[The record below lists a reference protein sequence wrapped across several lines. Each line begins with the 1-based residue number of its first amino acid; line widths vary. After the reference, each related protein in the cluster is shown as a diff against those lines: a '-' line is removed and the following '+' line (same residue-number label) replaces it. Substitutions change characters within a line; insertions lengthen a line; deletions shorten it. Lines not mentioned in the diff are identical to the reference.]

1 VQSTRWRRA
10 FNSCRSRLHKT
21 GIEHEKRCR
30 FSKLFPYHEAAAP
43 DMSENHPTAIRR
55 VTPAQWARGLFIALL
70 PIFAVFLGG
79 GTAKWAEGIVVALLG
94 VFLIFQPPRR
104 SLGWLTNLV
113 FFALALC
120 ALVSFLPHTW
130 FLIPLWRTAMTQ
142 DLGIVLPSTLSPQPW
157 ISGSCFLS
165 LFAGMCWLY
174 RVASQ
179 ELELRAARFQLRL
192 FAAGVV
198 FIAAL
203 SILLYLTH
211 HAPEFW
217 NNARGF
223 GPFPNRNQTADL
235 FGISSVLILASAQ
248 DDIRYSR
255 KAWIFWAIAFIIVV
269 AAIIL
274 NFSRAGLVL
283 LVATSALW
291 VAAVALRI
299 GSSIRNL
306 AVRISLAASF
316 VLLLLTGLLLTGG
329 QTLARFHLQKFAGTD
344 VTADFRWSIF
354 HDAWRMIQMSP
365 WAGLGLGNFEP
376 VFAIFRDASL
386 ANTRSLHP
394 ESDWLWVWAE
404 LGWLAIPLILFG
416 AALLIRRVVPL
427 QAGTNQRFRLAALI
441 GALMFALHGL
451 IDVSGHRVGT
461 AYSAMF
467 LLGLSLHRPTKLP
480 MSKTISWT
488 FRFFGFALLVVGT
501 SWTAAIRSM
510 AVLPGSVGV
519 ANAKQLA
526 AVASRG
532 FNFNET
538 INLTTRALEWAPL
551 DWELYFLRATAEVA
565 QRLPPQQALDDFRRA
580 RFLEPNSYALPL
592 QEGFAWLHRRPE
604 LAAMAWREALHRA
617 GAQRG
622 DIFRSIIY
630 QATLTD
636 PMARK
641 VIEQLAHSEHDLALI
656 YFAQLG
662 AEQFRPAFT
671 KFFGIDPDLLQMK
684 PEEKRQLFELWDKRG
699 DPAALLAA
707 VNAHPEWLQFAWR
720 PVAKA
725 RAASGDF
732 RGACE
737 LMQKY
742 DSTAAFPPLEA
753 GQSLDQLR
761 DKVYR
766 TDDFSAGYTLY
777 REQMQGGQVRDAL
790 DTIRHFTN
798 RGAVPGYFHVLEA
811 QVWAANEKWEN
822 AWNAWK
828 DFEKAMGVD
837 F

>member
-1 VQSTRWRRA
+1 M
-10 FNSCRSRLHKT
+10 
-21 GIEHEKRCR
+21 
-30 FSKLFPYHEAAAP
+30 P
-43 DMSENHPTAIRR
+43 ENQQTVMHR

-70 PIFAVFLGG
+70 PIFAVLLGG
-79 GTAKWAEGIVVALLG
+79 ATAKWAEGIVVAFLG
-94 VFLIFQPPRR
+94 LFLIFQPPKR

-113 FFALALC
+113 FLAFALC
-120 ALVSFLPHTW
+120 AAAAFLPHTW
-130 FLIPLWRTAMTQ
+130 FQTPQWRNAMTQ
-142 DLGIVLPSTLSPQPW
+142 DLGIVLPNTLSPQPW
-157 ISGSCFLS
+157 ISGGCFLS

-192 FAAGVV
+192 FAMGVV
-198 FIAAL
+198 FVAAL
-203 SILLYLTH
+203 SILLYLLH
-211 HAPEFW
+211 VAPDFW

-248 DDIRYSR
+248 DDIRYRR
-255 KAWIFWAIAFIIVV
+255 KGWIFWAIALVIVV

-274 NFSRAGLVL
+274 NFSRAGVVL
-283 LVATSALW
+283 LVAASAVW
-291 VAAVALRI
+291 VAAVALRL
-299 GSSIRNL
+299 GFSKGNV

-316 VLLLLTGLLLTGG
+316 LLLLLTALLLTGG

-344 VTADFRWSIF
+344 VNADFRWSIF
-354 HDAWRMIQMSP
+354 HDAWRMLRSSP
-365 WAGLGLGNFEP
+365 WAGVGLGNFEP
-376 VFAIFRDASL
+376 VFAVFRDASR

-404 LGWLAIPLILFG
+404 LGWVAIPLILLG
-416 AALLIRRVVPL
+416 AALLVRRVAPL

-461 AYSAMF
+461 AYSALF
-467 LLGLSLHRPTKLP
+467 LLGLSLHRPSKLAL
-480 MSKTISWT
+480 SNTISWT
-488 FRFFGFALLVVGT
+488 FRIFGLALLAIGA
-501 SWTAAIRSM
+501 SWIVSTRNM
-510 AVLPGSVGV
+510 AMLPGSVGV

-526 AVASRG
+526 TVASRG
-532 FNFNET
+532 FNFTES
-538 INLTTRALEWAPL
+538 IDLTTQALVWAPL

-565 QRLPPQQALDDFRRA
+565 QHSPTAQALDDFRRA
-580 RFLEPNSYALPL
+580 RFLEPNSYTVPF

-604 LAAMAWREALHRA
+604 LAAMAWREALQRA
-617 GAQRG
+617 GAQRP

-630 QATLTD
+630 QANLAD
-636 PMARK
+636 PAARK
-641 VIEQLAHSEHDLALI
+641 VIEQLALADHDLALV

-662 AEQFRPAFT
+662 TEQFRPAFS
-671 KFFGIDPDLLQMK
+671 KFFGIDPDLVEMK

-707 VNAHPEWLQFAWR
+707 VAGHPEWLQYAWR

-737 LMQKY
+737 LMEKY
-742 DSTAAFPPLEA
+742 DNDARFPPLET
-753 GQSLDQLR
+753 GQTPEQLR
-761 DKVYR
+761 DRVYR
-766 TDDFSAGYTLY
+766 GDDFSAGYTLY
-777 REQMQGGQVRDAL
+777 RAQMEHGQLRDAL

-798 RGAVPGYFHVLEA
+798 RGAVPGYFHLLEA
-811 QVWAANEKWEN
+811 QAWAANEKWEN

-828 DFEKAMGVD
+828 DFEKGKGEE

>member
-1 VQSTRWRRA
+1 MT
-10 FNSCRSRLHKT
+10 
-21 GIEHEKRCR
+21 
-30 FSKLFPYHEAAAP
+30 
-43 DMSENHPTAIRR
+43 ENQTTVIHR

-94 VFLIFQPPRR
+94 VFLIFQPPKR
-104 SLGWLTNLV
+104 SLGWATNLV
-113 FFALALC
+113 FLAFAVC
-120 ALVSFLPHTW
+120 ALVGFLPHTW
-130 FLIPLWRTAMTQ
+130 FFVPQWRTAMTQ
-142 DLGIVLPSTLSPQPW
+142 DLGIVLPETLSPQPW
-157 ISGSCFLS
+157 ISGVCFLS

-192 FAAGVV
+192 FAMGVV

-211 HAPEFW
+211 HAPDFW
-217 NNARGF
+217 INARGF
-223 GPFPNRNQTADL
+223 GSFPNRNQTADL
-235 FGISSVLILASAQ
+235 FGVSSVLILAAAQ
-248 DDIRYSR
+248 DDIRYR
-255 KAWIFWAIAFIIVV
+255 RNGWMLWAIAFIIIVV
-269 AAIIL
+269 AIIL

-316 VLLLLTGLLLTGG
+316 VLLLLTALLLAGG

-354 HDAWRMIQMSP
+354 HDAWQMIRASP
-365 WAGLGLGNFEP
+365 WAGVGLGNFEP
-376 VFAIFRDASL
+376 VFAIFRDASR
-386 ANTRSLHP
+386 ANTRSIHP

-404 LGWLAIPLILFG
+404 LGWLAIPLILLG
-416 AALLIRRVVPL
+416 AVLLIRRVAPL

-461 AYSAMF
+461 AYSALF

-488 FRFFGFALLVVGT
+488 FRVFGFALLAIGA
-501 SWTAAIRSM
+501 SWTVATRNM
-510 AVLPGSVGV
+510 AMLPGSVGV

-532 FNFNET
+532 FNFTEA
-538 INLTTRALEWAPL
+538 INLTTGALEWAPL

-565 QRLPPQQALDDFRRA
+565 QRSPTQQALDDFRRA
-580 RFLEPNSYALPL
+580 RFLEPNSYSVPL

-604 LAAMAWREALHRA
+604 LAAMAWREALRRA

-636 PMARK
+636 PAARK
-641 VIEQLAHSEHDLALI
+641 VIEQLALSEHDLAVI

-662 AEQFRPAFT
+662 AEQFRPAFA
-671 KFFGIDPDLLQMK
+671 KFFGIDPDLVQMK

-699 DPAALLAA
+699 DPAALLSAIS
-707 VNAHPEWLQFAWR
+707 NHPEWLQYAWR

-725 RAASGDF
+725 RAAAGDF

-742 DSTAAFPPLEA
+742 DSDAKFPPLET
-753 GQSLDQLR
+753 GQTPEQLR
-761 DKVYR
+761 DRVYR
-766 TDDFSAGYTLY
+766 ADDFSAGYTLY
-777 REQMQGGQVRDAL
+777 REQMEHGQIRDAL

-798 RGAVPGYFHVLEA
+798 RGAVPGYFHLLEA
-811 QVWAANEKWEN
+811 QVWAANEKWES

-828 DFEKAMGVD
+828 EFEKGKGSE